1 MIEGHAWQQYCLGD
15 NLRIFLNFQSNL
27 NRFQLK
33 LENTKAPFGTKISLC
48 ICSKSKFAQ
57 KGNCNMARSINDAY

>member
-1 MIEGHAWQQYCLGD
+1 MIEGHACQQYCLGD
-15 NLRIFLNFQSNL
+15 NLRVFLNFQSNL

-48 ICSKSKFAQ
+48 IYSKTKFAQ
-57 KGNCNMARSINDAY
+57 RREIVI

>member
-1 MIEGHAWQQYCLGD
+1 MIEGHACQQYFLGD

-48 ICSKSKFAQ
+48 ICSETKFAQ
-57 KGNCNMARSINDAY
+57 RREIVI